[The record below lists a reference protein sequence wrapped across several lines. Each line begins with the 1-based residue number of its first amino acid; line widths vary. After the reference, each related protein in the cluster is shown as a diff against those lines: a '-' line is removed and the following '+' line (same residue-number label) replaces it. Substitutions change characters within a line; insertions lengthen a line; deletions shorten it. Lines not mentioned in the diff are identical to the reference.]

1 MPAFRGKQLR
11 DHLYGARPA
20 RDVDDLTTLPKVARE
35 SLRSEGVTVGRSRV
49 HHVAAATDGVAK
61 LLLRLDDNR
70 VVETVGIP
78 ATEMGRTDSPRAS
91 PRRWVARCDARSAP
105 RVRGFRA

>member
-78 ATEMGRTDSPRAS
+78 ATENGKNRLT
-91 PRRWVARCDARSAP
+91 ARVFLAGGLPDAMHVLRH
-105 RVRGFRA
+105 G